1 MANSKEL
8 VNQLKGNKPSAVAP
22 GPMGLKALMSQDAIQ
37 KKFKEV
43 LKDKAPGFTSS
54 VLSLVNN
61 DKALAEAEPMSI
73 LTGAMV
79 AATLDLPL
87 DKNLGYAYIIPFKEK
102 QPNGAYIQKGQFI
115 LGYKGYIQLAQR
127 SGQYKALNVINVYEG
142 ELVSWD
148 RLEEKIVLNYEG
160 RTSDKVIG
168 YCAHFELVN
177 GYKKTVYWS
186 REQVEAHEAKHRKGK
201 YQGAVWRSDFDSMA
215 QKTVLKNMLSKW
227 GILSIEMQRANMADD
242 RSVEFDETGNMVDV
256 TPDEPFELTS
266 EDPFTAEVVAEI
278 EAQAA
283 LAQEESQA

>member
-1 MANSKEL
+1 MANSQAL
-8 VNQLKGNKPSAVAP
+8 VNQLNGKKPAAVAP

-127 SGQYKALNVINVYEG
+127 SGRYKALNVTNVYEG
-142 ELVSWD
+142 ELVSWH
-148 RLEEKIVLNYEG
+148 RLEEELVLDYDNKK
-160 RTSDKVIG
+160 SDVVIG
-168 YCAHFELVN
+168 YCARFELLN
-177 GYKKTVYWS
+177 GYEKTVYWS
-186 REQVEAHEAKHRKGK
+186 KEEVVAHEKKHRKGN
-201 YQGAVWRSDFDSMA
+201 YQSAVWKNNFDEMA

-266 EDPFTAEVVAEI
+266 EEPFTAEVVAEI

>member
-8 VNQLKGNKPSAVAP
+8 VNQLKGNKLSAVAP

-127 SGQYKALNVINVYEG
+127 SGRYKALNVTNDIQR
-142 ELVSWD
+142 LVP
-148 RLEEKIVLNYEG
+148 
-160 RTSDKVIG
+160 
-168 YCAHFELVN
+168 A
-177 GYKKTVYWS
+177 
-186 REQVEAHEAKHRKGK
+186 
-201 YQGAVWRSDFDSMA
+201 RS
-215 QKTVLKNMLSKW
+215 LS
-227 GILSIEMQRANMADD
+227 
-242 RSVEFDETGNMVDV
+242 
-256 TPDEPFELTS
+256 
-266 EDPFTAEVVAEI
+266 
-278 EAQAA
+278 
-283 LAQEESQA
+283 